1 MRGRFKVCLAI
12 AALVTLLPAAAF
24 AQEGQIAGTVRD
36 AQGGVMPGVLVEV
49 SSPQLIQKV
58 RSTTTDT
65 NGQYRL
71 TNLPVGTYDVTFTL
85 EGFTKQ
91 QQKNVVLSSGFTA
104 PVNSVMTVGQLTDTL
119 VVTAEAPTVDVQN
132 ARQAVTFEGEALR
145 ELPTARNI
153 NSLLALTPAVL
164 GNNPRRLFAG
174 LVLGSIILL
183 VMVIDRATDRSDSSL
198 RRGWYFSAILAIVL
212 GGAWVA
218 SLSPG

>member
-12 AALVTLLPAAAF
+12 AALVALLPAAAF

-49 SSPQLIQKV
+49 TSPQLIQKV

-71 TNLPVGTYDVTFTL
+71 TNLPVGSYDVTFTL

-104 PVNSVMTVGQLTDTL
+104 PVNASPST
-119 VVTAEAPTVDVQN
+119 
-132 ARQAVTFEGEALR
+132 
-145 ELPTARNI
+145 
-153 NSLLALTPAVL
+153 
-164 GNNPRRLFAG
+164 
-174 LVLGSIILL
+174 
-183 VMVIDRATDRSDSSL
+183 DSSCAPGMHGAT
-198 RRGWYFSAILAIVL
+198 RSTSVSRTYATTRASTPSA
-212 GGAWVA
+212 
-218 SLSPG
+218 